1 MVQTGENVKQAKVF
15 RAHAVPSGLS
25 ANLIN
30 ALKLLASQQEDGDG
44 LTQNIVTN
52 LCEESRKG
60 LTEGLRDFIKIDN
73 ERAFEVG
80 HLRGGMGKFKVRKPK
95 VPQGCPEVTV
105 RESSDELI
113 DAES

>member
-1 MVQTGENVKQAKVF
+1 M
-15 RAHAVPSGLS
+15 
-25 ANLIN
+25 
-30 ALKLLASQQEDGDG
+30 KLLANHQEVGHG

-52 LCEESRKG
+52 FGKGSRKG

-73 ERAFEVG
+73 ERPLEVG
-80 HLRGGMGKFKVRKPK
+80 HLGGGMGNFKVRKPK